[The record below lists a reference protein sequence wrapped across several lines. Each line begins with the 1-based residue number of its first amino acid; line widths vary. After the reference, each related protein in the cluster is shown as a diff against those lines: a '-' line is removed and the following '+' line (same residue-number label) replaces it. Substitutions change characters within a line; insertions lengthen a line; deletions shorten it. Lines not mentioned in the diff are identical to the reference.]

1 MVGALWGS
9 KHEFWLGLTGQGGQF
24 MQMRLSRINE
34 ISAMPFSPRYL
45 PLIAFNLFAVPAMAA
60 GDTASGEEASIT
72 VTASRTGA
80 DIRDLPIAVSVVDAE
95 AIGRQLGQSTDILR
109 LLDVT
114 VPGLNLSTGG
124 RSQCQ
129 ATIRGRTPNFMLNG
143 VPANQDL
150 RPSNCNSA
158 FQITPFALERVEVV
172 RGATALFGA
181 GAPGGIVN
189 FIMRRGR
196 SETVQ
201 LDAVAQT
208 GFSTA
213 RAAGSFQTDL
223 YAGIGQDTGAI
234 DYYVGLGYQD
244 YGVSRDPNGN
254 RAVGTAFDAV
264 SLNANVGVQVSDSV
278 RVRMTGS
285 FYREDPGQEFNVSGV
300 DVSAGVPFPRIIA
313 VTPNPRRVAEG
324 RDQLWTLALTLDADD
339 VLGQRLN
346 MVAYGMGQQFR
357 QRANFQD
364 FNDGNPDFFSDDR
377 TNSTHGLR
385 GTLNKDFDL
394 GGDARLNLTYGLD
407 WRQDRLIRLLLDP
420 NETSIVTGFIAPEI
434 ILNSTGLFG
443 QADLKLGALR
453 LSGGVRQEWYRGRI
467 GDELAGLGLSGTG
480 TPGRLAP
487 ASLLLANVGAVW
499 AVADDMQ
506 LYASFN
512 QGAELTQLGRAAR
525 RAADPSIISPEPAR
539 SDQYEA
545 GLRGKAGPVDFTL
558 AAFYSRSAAASLLQ
572 PDPGCAGQ
580 SFCPLIPLRVPQR
593 VWGAEATARWQATK
607 QLALGGLLTW
617 QRGEIFDEDFGRFIP
632 FGTDTVSPTR
642 ITAHADWSPAEA
654 LSARLQATWVGR
666 ADFFT
671 PAEQAFGFIN
681 TPSNFLVDVSAGWQ
695 LGPGELTVGAS
706 NLFNRRFENITLA
719 AGGFTPALAPGR
731 QVSIGYRLKLR

>member
-1 MVGALWGS
+1 MSSSLD
-9 KHEFWLGLTGQGGQF
+9 
-24 MQMRLSRINE
+24 
-34 ISAMPFSPRYL
+34 PL
-45 PLIAFNLFAVPAMAA
+45 PLLVMALLAAPAMAA
-60 GDTASGEEASIT
+60 EDAASADGGTIT

-80 DIRDLPIAVSVVDAE
+80 DIRDLPISVSVIDAE
-95 AIGRQLGQSTDILR
+95 AIGRQLGQSTDVLR

-124 RSQCQ
+124 RSQCGT
-129 ATIRGRTPNFMLNG
+129 TIRGRTPNFMLNG

-158 FQITPFALERVEVV
+158 FQISPFALERVEVV

-196 SETVQ
+196 SESVQ

-208 GFSTA
+208 GFSTS
-213 RAAGSFQTDL
+213 RIAGSFQTDL
-223 YAGIGQDTGAI
+223 YAGIGQDTGTI
-234 DYYVGLGYQD
+234 DYYVGAGYQD
-244 YGVSRDPNGN
+244 YGVGRDPNGN
-254 RAVGTAFDAV
+254 RVVGTEFDAL
-264 SLNANVGVQVSDSV
+264 SLNTNIGAEVSDGV
-278 RVRMTGS
+278 RLRMTGT

-300 DVSAGVPFPRIIA
+300 DVAADVSFPRVIGVA
-313 VTPNPRRVAEG
+313 PNPRRDTEG
-324 RDQLWTLALTLDADD
+324 RDQLWTLAVTLEADD
-339 VLGQRLN
+339 VLGQKLN
-346 MVAYGMGQQFR
+346 LMGYGMGQQFR

-364 FNDGNPDFFSDDR
+364 FNGGDPDFFSDNR
-377 TNSTHGLR
+377 TNSTYGFR

-407 WRQDRLIRLLLDP
+407 WRRDRLIRLLLDP
-420 NETSIVTGFIAPEI
+420 DDTSVVTGFIAPEI

-443 QADLKLGALR
+443 QAELKLGALR
-453 LSGGVRQEWYRGRI
+453 LSGGLRNEWYRGRI
-467 GDELAGLGLSGTG
+467 GDELAGLGLSGEG

-487 ASLLLANVGAVW
+487 ASLLLANLGAVW
-499 AVADDMQ
+499 AVSDDVQ
-506 LYASFN
+506 LFASFN

-525 RAADPSIISPEPAR
+525 RARDPSIISPEPAR

-545 GLRGKAGPVDFTL
+545 GVRGKAGAVDFTL
-558 AAFYSRSAAASLLQ
+558 AGFYSRSAAASLLQ
-572 PDPGCAGQ
+572 PDPTCAGQ

-593 VWGAEATARWQATK
+593 VWGAEATARWQASK
-607 QLALGGLLTW
+607 QLAVGGLLTW

-632 FGTDTVSPTR
+632 FGADTVSPTR
-642 ITAHADWSPAEA
+642 VTAYADWSPIEA
-654 LSARLQATWVGR
+654 ISARLQATWVGP
-666 ADFFT
+666 ANFFT

-719 AGGFTPALAPGR
+719 AGGFTPALALGR